1 MSDTTNNAIHETT
14 GEIASETT
22 SGSLP
27 ASPSVKP
34 AGESFIE
41 PARLKKAKRTKIV
54 LIIVIVLLVGA
65 LGYLGYLGYTIFMEG
80 MTNGPGS
87 IKPVDTITGGEIDDP
102 NAPQEVR
109 VAKTSIPDLVP
120 LFGLSVEEVRTRL
133 GADFQLSKTDAI
145 TDETNPAVRQLATFS
160 YIPSVSGDTN
170 NAAPNTSLP
179 SESIYASLNEEGK
192 VVDIYYVCDMLL
204 LGYPERSFDELLA
217 GSEMVIGALEDAGVQ
232 TREFDYIAP
241 DPQESIV
248 YDNPN
253 SANRKV
259 VKQTHIFSGRTSTST
274 LPTVWTLTV
283 TYDFG
288 AGATSTTEFR
298 QATRTIN
305 LKLA

>member
-1 MSDTTNNAIHETT
+1 MSDTTNNTIR
-14 GEIASETT
+14 EIAGENAG
-22 SGSLP
+22 GSLP
-27 ASPSVKP
+27 ANPPVIP
-34 AGESFIE
+34 AGESFVAPE
-41 PARLKKAKRTKIV
+41 RLKKAKRTQIV
-54 LIIVIVLLVGA
+54 LIIVIILLVGA
-65 LGYLGYLGYTIFMEG
+65 LGYLGYLGYTIFTESMAS
-80 MTNGPGS
+80 GPGS

-109 VAKTSIPDLVP
+109 VVKTIIPDLVS
-120 LFGLSVEEVRTRL
+120 LFGLSVEEAKTRL
-133 GADFQLSKTDAI
+133 GDDFQLTKTDAI

-160 YIPSVSGDTN
+160 YIPSVSGDTGS
-170 NAAPNTSLP
+170 AAPSAALP
-179 SESIYASLNEEGK
+179 SESIYASLDEEGK

-217 GSEMVIGALEDAGVQ
+217 GSETVTSALAEAGVQ
-232 TREFDYIAP
+232 ARDFEYIAP

-253 SANRKV
+253 SENRKV
-259 VKQTHIFSGRTSTST
+259 LKQTHIFSGRTSTST

-288 AGATSTTEFR
+288 AGAASTTEFR

>member
-1 MSDTTNNAIHETT
+1 MSDNMNNSIRDTN
-14 GEIASETT
+14 G
-22 SGSLP
+22 GSL
-27 ASPSVKP
+27 SPTPPLKP
-34 AGESFIE
+34 VGENSIE
-41 PARLKKAKRTKIV
+41 PERLKKAKRTQIV

-65 LGYLGYLGYTIFMEG
+65 LGYLGDLGNTIFMEG
-80 MTNGPGS
+80 VTSGPGG
-87 IKPVDTITGGEIDDP
+87 IKPVDTITGGDIDDP

-109 VAKTSIPDLVP
+109 VAKTNIPNLVS

-145 TDETNPAVRQLATFS
+145 TDDTNPAVRQLATFS
-160 YIPSVSGDTN
+160 YIPSVSGDAG
-170 NAAPNTSLP
+170 NAAPNISLP
-179 SESIYASLNEEGK
+179 SESIYASLDEEGK
-192 VVDIYYVCDMLL
+192 VIDIYYVCDMLL

-217 GSEMVIGALEDAGVQ
+217 GDEMVTSALAEAGVQ
-232 TREFDYIAP
+232 ARDFEYFPP
-241 DPQESIV
+241 DPQGSIV
-248 YDNPN
+248 YDNPS

-259 VKQTHIFSGRTSTST
+259 VKQTHIFSGRTSSST

-288 AGATSTTEFR
+288 AGTASTTEFR

>member
-1 MSDTTNNAIHETT
+1 MSDNMNNSMRDTA
-14 GEIASETT
+14 

-27 ASPSVKP
+27 ANPPVIP

-54 LIIVIVLLVGA
+54 LIVVIVLLVGA
-65 LGYLGYLGYTIFMEG
+65 LGSLGYLGYTIFMEG

-87 IKPVDTITGGEIDDP
+87 IKPADTITGGEIDDP

-109 VAKTSIPDLVP
+109 VVKTNIPDLVS

-133 GADFQLSKTDAI
+133 GDDFQLTKTDAI
-145 TDETNPAVRQLATFS
+145 TDETNPAIRQLATFS
-160 YIPSVSGDTN
+160 YIPSVSSGTDST
-170 NAAPNTSLP
+170 AMSASLP
-179 SESIYASLNEEGK
+179 SESIYASLDEEGK

-217 GSEMVIGALEDAGVQ
+217 SNDMVISALEEAGVEA
-232 TREFDYIAP
+232 REFEYIVP

-259 VKQTHIFSGRTSTST
+259 LKQTHIFSGRTSTST

-288 AGATSTTEFR
+288 AGATSPAEFR